1 MEVGWY
7 RQAKQRGQR
16 PKTMGH
22 KHGNSL
28 NHKVG
33 NLEWDCNLLFKIKN
47 HKGWNLNSYPRLR
60 G

>member
-16 PKTMGH
+16 PKPMGH

-33 NLEWDCNLLFKIKN
+33 LGYGIVILY
-47 HKGWNLNSYPRLR
+47 SR
-60 G
+60 

>member
-16 PKTMGH
+16 PKPMGH

-28 NHKVG
+28 NHKLG
-33 NLEWDCNLLFKIKN
+33 NLDMGFGSFIQDE
-47 HKGWNLNSYPRLR
+47 
-60 G
+60 